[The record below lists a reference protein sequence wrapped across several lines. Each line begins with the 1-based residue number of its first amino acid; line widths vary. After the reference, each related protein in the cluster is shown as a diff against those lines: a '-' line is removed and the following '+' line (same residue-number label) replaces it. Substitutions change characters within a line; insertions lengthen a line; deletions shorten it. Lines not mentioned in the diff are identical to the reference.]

1 MNINISYGIGDYCT
15 LTFEQ
20 EDLFLNGEE
29 NQVRCGLNFLD
40 PAIELISNTK
50 NEKIEDA
57 LELIEV
63 ARNIIE
69 DQLKEA
75 GK

>member
-1 MNINISYGIGDYCT
+1 MNINISYGIGAYCT
-15 LTFEQ
+15 LNCNQ
-20 EDLFLNGEE
+20 EELFLIGEVK
-29 NQVRCGLNFLD
+29 QVKCGLEFLD

-57 LELIEV
+57 LKLIEV

-69 DQLKEA
+69 DQLKE
-75 GK
+75 K